1 LDFYFMLLIFAGLVG
16 GFLLLVLGADG
27 LVRGGTSLALKL
39 GMTPLV
45 VGVTVVSFGTSMP
58 ELMVT
63 IQSALADKSDLAV
76 GNVVGSNIANIGLIL
91 GAVALVSPIRVDRQL
106 LRFDGPVALIA
117 ALAFVFFLSDG
128 TVGRFEG
135 LILFA
140 GIFAYTTFNIVRA
153 RRKRAAQIALVEEMS
168 MQRPSAPLWQSSL
181 FVFLGIVGLAAGGHF
196 FVNAAISLAR
206 ILDVSEAVIGLTI
219 VAVGTSLPELATSM
233 VAAFRGEAEIS
244 VGNCI
249 GSNVFN
255 IFCVIGASSLLI
267 PLGMGNVRMMDLL
280 VMVGMSLVI
289 LPIMFTGFRISRF
302 EGFLLLVAYAVY
314 MYTLMPS

>member
-1 LDFYFMLLIFAGLVG
+1 MLLIVAGLVG
-16 GFLLLVLGADG
+16 GFVLLVLGADG
-27 LVRGGTSLALKL
+27 LVRGGSALALKL

-63 IQSALADKSDLAV
+63 VQSALAGKSDLAV

-106 LRFDGPVALIA
+106 LRFDAPVALIA
-117 ALAFVFFLSDG
+117 ALAFFAFLLDG
-128 TVGRFEG
+128 TVNRIEG
-135 LILFA
+135 LVLFV
-140 GIFAYTTFNIVRA
+140 GIFVYTALNIIRA
-153 RRKRAAQIALVEEMS
+153 RRRRAAQIALVDEMNL
-168 MQRPSAPLWQSSL
+168 QRPSTPIWQSAL
-181 FVFLGIVGLAAGGHF
+181 FVFLGIAGLAAGGHF

-233 VAAFRGEAEIS
+233 VAAFRKEAEIS
-244 VGNCI
+244 IGNCI

-255 IFCVIGASSLLI
+255 IFCVIGAASLLI
-267 PLGMGNVRMMDLL
+267 PLGMGNVRTLDVLAMI
-280 VMVGMSLVI
+280 GMSVLI
-289 LPIMFTGFRISRF
+289 IPIMYTGFRISRF

-314 MYTLMPS
+314 MYTLMPA